1 MQRLLTGFAL
11 LAFAMVQ
18 AGAANAADA
27 MHPWANCSANNPPVL
42 VDVKTKTYMSFPA
55 ATSNSERQ
63 HNIAAAKKVMAANP
77 DITASCTMSA
87 VRMGAHKA
95 NGFGGINALP
105 TPHDTGPPG
114 KSP

>member
-1 MQRLLTGFAL
+1 MQRLLTGFAF

-18 AGAANAADA
+18 AGAANADP

-55 ATSNSERQ
+55 ATSASERSA
-63 HNIAAAKKVMAANP
+63 NIAKAKKVMAANP

-95 NGFGGINALP
+95 NGFGGVNSVPSPAY
-105 TPHDTGPPG
+105 TGAPG